1 MGKRKALEGAGR
13 VRVPVPECIQ
23 TAQACVPIAGVHE
36 KYGFLETYGGCYVK
50 SYSIQDNNYLTARED
65 EQRVIFA
72 GWRQLINSFDEGME
86 AALTVYNRSVNMQEF
101 CENVLNKECGDS
113 FDSLRK
119 ELNGIILGRMREGRN
134 GIQKDKFLTVAVH
147 GDCAGKAAQAFSR
160 LDRDVDKMLGKIGS
174 GARPVSLENKLDALY
189 GIYNSPDRHLVSRSR
204 VMDED
209 GRMREVCSFDYGQI
223 RSMGL
228 TVNDMVAPSSLEVG
242 RDHLRLGGKYA
253 RTLRVAQLA
262 SQMSDGFLNNVTE
275 MNFNCITTINFKPIP
290 PKQADAV
297 VAKNLSLVRDLKTK
311 QMKAGQKAGVYD
323 DSYVSPDV
331 MEREVQAL
339 ALRDAMRERDEHLFD
354 TVMTVTVFADTMEAL
369 DGYTEALVTEYKKG
383 SVTLSVMLNQ
393 QEEGFNATL
402 PLCCNRIPQKRTLTS
417 SSLAAFIPFS
427 ALELADPG
435 GINYCVNLISKNLVV
450 YDRMS
455 SANYNGFI
463 LGCPGMGKSMAA
475 KMEMLL
481 QFLKTDAD
489 IVVIDPENEYSPL
502 AKLLG
507 GQVIPITPGGA
518 SHINPMEIAVG
529 YELGDETNPVNAK
542 ADFILKLIECINKS
556 PFGINSIQET
566 IVDECVHTLYDRFTV
581 DGKLRNILKEE
592 MPTLTDLQVEL
603 AKRREPEAR
612 ELAMALKLY
621 TGSGSL
627 NAYGFRTNVEVDSRF
642 VVYQIRDVGDRLK
655 NLSMLTIL
663 DHIWNQIVRNR
674 RIGRN
679 TWFYVDEIYL
689 LFQNEYSATFL
700 NTLFRRARKYGGV
713 PTGISQNVRPIL
725 ESPTARDM
733 LQNCNFIEILGQAAP
748 DRESLR
754 EILNLS
760 DTELEYITNSPKGQG
775 ILYTGTAK
783 IPFSNEIPKDNLI
796 YRVLTTNPR
805 EIHEFEVR
813 DKREQ
818 SRKLKEAKQIA
829 AVHSRAGG
837 VRGEDFNS
845 V

>member
-1 MGKRKALEGAGR
+1 MLGVPKGAR
-13 VRVPVPECIQ
+13 IPVPACIQ
-23 TAQACVPIAGVHE
+23 TAQGSVPIVGVHE
-36 KYGFLETYGGCYVK
+36 RYDLLETYSGCFVK
-50 SYSIQDNNYLTARED
+50 SYRIQDSNYLTAREE
-65 EQRVIFA
+65 EQRVIFN
-72 GWRQLINSFDEGME
+72 GWRQLINSFDAGME
-86 AALTVYNRSVNMQEF
+86 AALTVYNRTVNMQEF

-113 FDSLRK
+113 FDGLRK

-134 GIQKDKFLTVAVH
+134 GIRKDKYLTVAVH
-147 GDCAGKAAQAFSR
+147 GDSAGKAATVFRR

-174 GARPVSLENKLDALY
+174 GAEPVTLEGSLDILY
-189 GIYNSPDRHLVSRSR
+189 GIYNSPDEHLAARSR
-204 VMDED
+204 VQDED
-209 GRMREVCSFDYGQI
+209 GRMREVCSFDYGQM

-228 TVNDMVAPSSLEVG
+228 TVNDMIAPSSLEIG
-242 RDHLRLGGKYA
+242 RDSMRLGGKYV
-253 RTLRVAQLA
+253 RTLRVTQLS

-275 MNFNCITTINFKPIP
+275 MNFDCITTVNFKPIP
-290 PKQADAV
+290 PKRADAI
-297 VAKNLSLVRDLKTK
+297 VAKNLSLVRDQKAR

-323 DSYVSPDV
+323 DSYISPDI

-339 ALRDAMRERDEHLFD
+339 DLRDAMRERDEHLFE
-354 TVMTVTVFADTMEAL
+354 TVMTVSVFGETMAEL
-369 DGYTEALVTEYKKG
+369 DEYTEALVTEYKKG
-383 SVTLSVMLNQ
+383 SVTLSVMGNQ
-393 QEEGFNATL
+393 QEEGFCSTL
-402 PLCCNRIPQKRTLTS
+402 PLCYDRIPQKRTLTS
-417 SSLAAFIPFS
+417 SSLAVFVPFS
-427 ALELADPG
+427 VLELSDPG
-435 GINYCVNLISKNLVV
+435 GINYSVNLISKNLVV

-475 KMEMLL
+475 KLEMLL

-489 IVVIDPENEYSPL
+489 IVVIDPENEYGPL
-502 AKLLG
+502 ARLLG
-507 GQVIPITPGGA
+507 GQVIPITPGGE
-518 SHINPMEIAVG
+518 SHINPMEIVAD
-529 YELGDETNPVNAK
+529 YELGDETSPVNAK
-542 ADFILKLIECINKS
+542 ADFILKLIECVNRS
-556 PFGINSIQET
+556 PFGINSVQET
-566 IVDECVHTLYDRFTV
+566 IIDECVHALYDRFMA
-581 DGKLRNILKEE
+581 GGRLKGIRKEE

-603 AKRREPEAR
+603 GKRREPEAR

-621 TGSGSL
+621 TGNGSL
-627 NAYGFRTNVEVDSRF
+627 NAYGFRTNVEVGSRF

-805 EIHEFEVR
+805 EMHEFEVR

-818 SRKLKEAKQIA
+818 SRRQKEAKRID
-829 AVHSRAGG
+829 AGG
-837 VRGEDFNS
+837 CKMD
-845 V
+845 

>member
-1 MGKRKALEGAGR
+1 MKKNRAVLEGAR
-13 VRVPVPECIQ
+13 RLQVPVPVCIQ
-23 TAQACVPIAGVHE
+23 TTQDSVPVAGIHE
-36 KYGFLETYGGCYVK
+36 KYDLLETYSGCYVK
-50 SYSIQDNNYLTARED
+50 SYQIQDNNYLTARED

-72 GWRQLINSFDEGME
+72 GWRQLINSFDAGME
-86 AALTVYNRSVNMQEF
+86 AALTVYNRSINMQEF
-101 CENVLNKECGDS
+101 CENVLNKESGDS

-134 GIQKDKFLTVAVH
+134 GIQKDKYLTVAVH
-147 GDCAGKAAQAFSR
+147 ADSVKKADVVFRR
-160 LDRDVDKMLGKIGS
+160 LDRDMDKMLGKVGS
-174 GARPVSLENKLDALY
+174 GAKPVSLENRLDILY
-189 GIYNSPDRHLVSRSR
+189 GIYNSPDEHLITRSR

-209 GRMREVCSFDYGQI
+209 GRMQEVCSFDYGQM

-228 TVNDMVAPSSLEVG
+228 TLNDMIAPSSLEVG
-242 RDHLRLGGKYA
+242 RDCLRLGGKYV
-253 RTLRVAQLA
+253 RVLRVAQLS
-262 SQMSDGFLNNVTE
+262 SQLSDEFLNNVTE

-290 PKQADAV
+290 AKRADAV
-297 VAKNLSLVRDLKTK
+297 VAKNLSLIRDQKTK

-323 DSYVSPDV
+323 DSYISPDI

-339 ALRDAMRERDEHLFD
+339 ALRDAMREKDEHLFD
-354 TVMTVTVFADTMEAL
+354 TVMTVAVFAETKSGLDENTDAL
-369 DGYTEALVTEYKKG
+369 ITEYKKG

-393 QEEGFNATL
+393 QEEGFNSTL
-402 PLCCNRIPQKRTLTS
+402 PLCYNQIPQKRTLTS
-417 SSLAAFIPFS
+417 SSLAVFVPFS
-427 ALELADPG
+427 VLELNDPG
-435 GINYCVNLISKNLVV
+435 GINYSVNLISKNLIV

-455 SANYNGFI
+455 SANYNGFL

-475 KMEMLL
+475 KLEMLL

-489 IVVIDPENEYSPL
+489 IVVIDPENEYGAL
-502 AKLLG
+502 AKLLN
-507 GQVIPITPGGA
+507 GQVIPITPGGD
-518 SHINPMEIAVG
+518 SHINPMEIEAD

-556 PFGINSIQET
+556 PFGINSVQET
-566 IVDECVHTLYDRFTV
+566 IIDECVHALYDRFTV
-581 DGKLRNILKEE
+581 DGRLRNILKED
-592 MPTLTDLQVEL
+592 MPTLTDLQAEL

-627 NAYGFRTNVEVDSRF
+627 NTYGFQTNVEIGSRF

-689 LFQNEYSATFL
+689 LFQNEYSAAFL

-783 IPFSNEIPKDNLI
+783 IPFSNEIPKDTMI
-796 YRVLTTNPR
+796 YRVLTTNPK
-805 EIHEFEVR
+805 EMHEFEVR

-818 SRKLKEAKQIA
+818 SRKLKEAKNITK
-829 AVHSRAGG
+829 
-837 VRGEDFNS
+837 NL
-845 V
+845 

>member
-1 MGKRKALEGAGR
+1 MKKNRAVLEGAR
-13 VRVPVPECIQ
+13 RLQVPVPVCIQ
-23 TAQACVPIAGVHE
+23 TTQDSVPVAGIHE
-36 KYGFLETYGGCYVK
+36 KYDLLETYSGCYVK
-50 SYSIQDNNYLTARED
+50 SYQIQDNNYLTARED

-72 GWRQLINSFDEGME
+72 GWRQLINSFDAGME
-86 AALTVYNRSVNMQEF
+86 AALTVYNRSINMQEF
-101 CENVLNKECGDS
+101 CENVLNKESGDS

-134 GIQKDKFLTVAVH
+134 GIQKDKYLTVAVH
-147 GDCAGKAAQAFSR
+147 ADSVKKADVVFRR
-160 LDRDVDKMLGKIGS
+160 LDRDMDKMLGKVGS
-174 GARPVSLENKLDALY
+174 GAKPVSLENRLDILY
-189 GIYNSPDRHLVSRSR
+189 GIYNSPDEHLITRSR

-209 GRMREVCSFDYGQI
+209 GRMQEVCSFDYGQM

-228 TVNDMVAPSSLEVG
+228 TVNDMIAPSSLEVG
-242 RDHLRLGGKYA
+242 RDCLRLGGKYV
-253 RTLRVAQLA
+253 RVLRVTQLS
-262 SQMSDGFLNNVTE
+262 SQLSDEFLNNVTE

-290 PKQADAV
+290 AKRADAV
-297 VAKNLSLVRDLKTK
+297 VAKNLSLIRDQKTK

-323 DSYVSPDV
+323 DSYISPDI

-339 ALRDAMRERDEHLFD
+339 ALRDAMREKDEHLFD
-354 TVMTVTVFADTMEAL
+354 TVMTVAVFAETKPELDENTDAL
-369 DGYTEALVTEYKKG
+369 IAEYKKG

-393 QEEGFNATL
+393 QEEGFNSTL
-402 PLCCNRIPQKRTLTS
+402 PLCYNQIPQKRTLTS
-417 SSLAAFIPFS
+417 SSLAVFVPFS
-427 ALELADPG
+427 VLELNDPG
-435 GINYCVNLISKNLVV
+435 GINYSVNLISKNLIV

-455 SANYNGFI
+455 SANYNGFL

-475 KMEMLL
+475 KLEMLL

-489 IVVIDPENEYSPL
+489 IVVIDPENEYGAL
-502 AKLLG
+502 AKLLN
-507 GQVIPITPGGA
+507 GQVIPITPGGD
-518 SHINPMEIAVG
+518 SHINPMEIEAD

-556 PFGINSIQET
+556 PFGINSVQET
-566 IVDECVHTLYDRFTV
+566 IIDECVHALYDRFAV
-581 DGKLRNILKEE
+581 DGRLRNILKED
-592 MPTLTDLQVEL
+592 MPTLTDLQAEL

-627 NAYGFRTNVEVDSRF
+627 NTYGFQTNVEIGSRF

-783 IPFSNEIPKDNLI
+783 IPFSNEIPKDTMI
-796 YRVLTTNPR
+796 YRVLTTNPK
-805 EIHEFEVR
+805 EMHEFEVR

-818 SRKLKEAKQIA
+818 SRKLKEAKNITK
-829 AVHSRAGG
+829 
-837 VRGEDFNS
+837 NL
-845 V
+845 

>member
-1 MGKRKALEGAGR
+1 MKKNRAVLEGAR
-13 VRVPVPECIQ
+13 RLQVPVPVCIQ
-23 TAQACVPIAGVHE
+23 TTQDSVPVAGIHE
-36 KYGFLETYGGCYVK
+36 KYDLLETYSGCYVK
-50 SYSIQDNNYLTARED
+50 SYQIKDNNYLTARED

-72 GWRQLINSFDEGME
+72 GWRQLINSFDAGME
-86 AALTVYNRSVNMQEF
+86 AALTVYNRSINMQEF
-101 CENVLNKECGDS
+101 CENVLNKESGDS

-134 GIQKDKFLTVAVH
+134 GIQKDKYLTVAVH
-147 GDCAGKAAQAFSR
+147 ADSVKKADVVFRR
-160 LDRDVDKMLGKIGS
+160 LDRDMDKMLGKVGS
-174 GARPVSLENKLDALY
+174 GAKPVSLENRLDILY
-189 GIYNSPDRHLVSRSR
+189 GIYNSPDEHLITRSR

-209 GRMREVCSFDYGQI
+209 GRMQEVCSFDYGQM

-228 TVNDMVAPSSLEVG
+228 TVNDMIAPSSLEVG
-242 RDHLRLGGKYA
+242 RDSLRLGGKYV
-253 RTLRVAQLA
+253 RVLRVTQLS
-262 SQMSDGFLNNVTE
+262 SQLPDEFLNNVTE

-290 PKQADAV
+290 TKRADAV
-297 VAKNLSLVRDLKTK
+297 VAKNLSLIRDQKTK

-323 DSYVSPDV
+323 DSYISPDI

-339 ALRDAMRERDEHLFD
+339 ALRDAMREKDEHLFD
-354 TVMTVTVFADTMEAL
+354 TVMTVAVFAETKSEL
-369 DGYTEALVTEYKKG
+369 DENTDVLITEYKKG

-393 QEEGFNATL
+393 QEEGFNSTL
-402 PLCCNRIPQKRTLTS
+402 PLCYNQIPQKRTLTS
-417 SSLAAFIPFS
+417 SSLAVFVPFS
-427 ALELADPG
+427 VLELNDPG
-435 GINYCVNLISKNLVV
+435 GINYSVNLISKNLIV

-455 SANYNGFI
+455 SANYNGFL

-475 KMEMLL
+475 KLEMLL

-489 IVVIDPENEYSPL
+489 IVVIDPENEYGAL
-502 AKLLG
+502 AKLLN
-507 GQVIPITPGGA
+507 GQVIPITPGGD
-518 SHINPMEIAVG
+518 SHINPMEIEAD

-556 PFGINSIQET
+556 PFGINSVQET
-566 IVDECVHTLYDRFTV
+566 IIDECVHALFDRFTV
-581 DGKLRNILKEE
+581 DGRLRNILKED
-592 MPTLTDLQVEL
+592 MPTLTDLQAEL

-627 NAYGFRTNVEVDSRF
+627 NTYGFQTNVEIGSRF

-674 RIGRN
+674 KIGRN

-783 IPFSNEIPKDNLI
+783 IPFSNEIPKDTMI
-796 YRVLTTNPR
+796 YRVLTTNPK
-805 EIHEFEVR
+805 EMHEFEVR

-818 SRKLKEAKQIA
+818 SRKLKEAKNITK
-829 AVHSRAGG
+829 
-837 VRGEDFNS
+837 NL
-845 V
+845 

>member
-1 MGKRKALEGAGR
+1 MKKNRAVLEGAR
-13 VRVPVPECIQ
+13 RLQVPVPVCIQ
-23 TAQACVPIAGVHE
+23 TTQDSVPVAGIHE
-36 KYGFLETYGGCYVK
+36 KYDLLETYSGCYVK
-50 SYSIQDNNYLTARED
+50 SYQIKDNNYLTARED

-72 GWRQLINSFDEGME
+72 GWRQLINSFDAGME
-86 AALTVYNRSVNMQEF
+86 AALTVYNRSINMQEF
-101 CENVLNKECGDS
+101 CENVLNKESGDS

-134 GIQKDKFLTVAVH
+134 GIQKDKYLTVAVH
-147 GDCAGKAAQAFSR
+147 ADSVKKADVVFRR
-160 LDRDVDKMLGKIGS
+160 LDRDMDKMLGKVGS
-174 GARPVSLENKLDALY
+174 GAKPVSLENRLDILY
-189 GIYNSPDRHLVSRSR
+189 GIYNSPDEHLITRSR

-209 GRMREVCSFDYGQI
+209 GRMQEVCSFDYGQM

-228 TVNDMVAPSSLEVG
+228 TVNDMIAPSSLEVG
-242 RDHLRLGGKYA
+242 RDSLRLGGKYV
-253 RTLRVAQLA
+253 RVLRVTQLS
-262 SQMSDGFLNNVTE
+262 SQLPDEFLNNVTE

-290 PKQADAV
+290 TKRADAV
-297 VAKNLSLVRDLKTK
+297 VAKNLSLIRDQKTK

-323 DSYVSPDV
+323 DSYISPDI

-339 ALRDAMRERDEHLFD
+339 ALRDAMREKDEHLFD
-354 TVMTVTVFADTMEAL
+354 TVMTVAVFAETKSEL
-369 DGYTEALVTEYKKG
+369 DENTDVLITEYKKG

-393 QEEGFNATL
+393 QEEGFNSTL
-402 PLCCNRIPQKRTLTS
+402 PLCYNQIPQKRTLTS
-417 SSLAAFIPFS
+417 SSLAVFVPFS
-427 ALELADPG
+427 VLELNDPG
-435 GINYCVNLISKNLVV
+435 GINYSVNLISKNLIV

-455 SANYNGFI
+455 SANYNGFL

-475 KMEMLL
+475 KLEMLL

-489 IVVIDPENEYSPL
+489 IVVIDPENEYGAL
-502 AKLLG
+502 AKLLN
-507 GQVIPITPGGA
+507 GQVIPITPGGD
-518 SHINPMEIAVG
+518 SHINPMEIEAD

-556 PFGINSIQET
+556 PFGINSVQET
-566 IVDECVHTLYDRFTV
+566 IIDECVHALFDRFTV
-581 DGKLRNILKEE
+581 DGRLRNILKED
-592 MPTLTDLQVEL
+592 MPTLTDLQAEL

-627 NAYGFRTNVEVDSRF
+627 NTYGFQTNVEIGSRF

-674 RIGRN
+674 KIGRN

-754 EILNLS
+754 KILNLS

-783 IPFSNEIPKDNLI
+783 IPFSNEIPKDTMI
-796 YRVLTTNPR
+796 YRVLTTNPK
-805 EIHEFEVR
+805 EMHEFEVR

-818 SRKLKEAKQIA
+818 SRKLKEAKNITK
-829 AVHSRAGG
+829 
-837 VRGEDFNS
+837 NL
-845 V
+845 

>member
-1 MGKRKALEGAGR
+1 MKEGRKILDMKGLVKAS
-13 VRVPVPECIQ
+13 VPACIQ
-23 TAQACVPIAGVHE
+23 TAQGSVPIVGVHE
-36 KYGFLETYGGCYVK
+36 KYDFLETYSGCYVR
-50 SYSIQDNNYLTARED
+50 SYQIRDSNYLTARED
-65 EQRVIFA
+65 EQRVIFN
-72 GWRQLINSFDEGME
+72 GWRQLINSFDSGME
-86 AALTVYNRSVNMQEF
+86 AALTVYNRTVNMQEF

-113 FDSLRK
+113 FDGLRK

-134 GIQKDKFLTVAVH
+134 GIQKDKYLTVAVH
-147 GDCAGKAAQAFSR
+147 GDSAREAAVVFRR
-160 LDRDVDKMLGKIGS
+160 LDRDMNKMLGKIGS
-174 GARPVSLENKLDALY
+174 GAKPVTLESKLDILY
-189 GIYNSPDRHLVSRSR
+189 GIYNSPDEHLTAKSR
-204 VMDED
+204 VPDED
-209 GRMREVCSFDYGQI
+209 GRMQEVCSFDYGQM

-228 TVNDMVAPSSLEVG
+228 TVNDLIAPSSMETG

-253 RTLRVAQLA
+253 RTLRVTQLS
-262 SQMSDGFLNNVTE
+262 SQMSDEFLNNVTE
-275 MNFNCITTINFKPIP
+275 MDFNCITTINFKPIP
-290 PKQADAV
+290 PKRADAI
-297 VAKNLSLVRDLKTK
+297 VAKNLSLVRDQKTR

-323 DSYVSPDV
+323 DSYISPDI

-354 TVMTVTVFADTMEAL
+354 TVMTVTVFADTMVEL
-369 DGYTEALVTEYKKG
+369 DGNTEALVTEYKKG
-383 SVTLSVMLNQ
+383 SVTLSVMVNQ
-393 QEEGFNATL
+393 QEEGFHSTL

-417 SSLAAFIPFS
+417 SSLAVFVPFS
-427 ALELADPG
+427 VLELNDPG
-435 GINYCVNLISKNLVV
+435 GINYSVNLISKNLVV

-455 SANYNGFI
+455 SANYNGFL

-475 KMEMLL
+475 KLEMLL

-489 IVVIDPENEYSPL
+489 IVVIDPENEYGPL
-502 AKLLG
+502 AKLLN
-507 GQVIPITPGGA
+507 GQVIPITPGGE
-518 SHINPMEIAVG
+518 SHINPMEIVAD

-542 ADFILKLIECINKS
+542 ADFILKLIECINRS
-556 PFGINSIQET
+556 PFGINSVQET
-566 IVDECVHTLYDRFTV
+566 IIDECVHALYDRFSV
-581 DGKLRNILKEE
+581 DGRLREIRREE

-621 TGSGSL
+621 TGGGSL
-627 NAYGFRTNVEVDSRF
+627 NAYGFRTNVEVGSRF

-674 RIGRN
+674 RIGRD

-783 IPFSNEIPKDNLI
+783 IPFSNEIPKDTLI

-805 EIHEFEVR
+805 EMHEFEVR
-813 DKREQ
+813 DRREQ
-818 SRKLKEAKQIA
+818 SRKLKEAKNIT
-829 AVHSRAGG
+829 
-837 VRGEDFNS
+837 
-845 V
+845 

>member
-1 MGKRKALEGAGR
+1 MKKTRAVLEGAR
-13 VRVPVPECIQ
+13 RLQVPVPVCIQ
-23 TAQACVPIAGVHE
+23 TTQDSVPVAGIHE
-36 KYGFLETYGGCYVK
+36 KYDLLETYSGCYVK
-50 SYSIQDNNYLTARED
+50 SYQIQDNNYLTARED

-72 GWRQLINSFDEGME
+72 GWRQLINSFDAGME
-86 AALTVYNRSVNMQEF
+86 AALTVYNRSINMQEF
-101 CENVLNKECGDS
+101 CENVLNKESGDS

-134 GIQKDKFLTVAVH
+134 GIQKDKYLTVAVH
-147 GDCAGKAAQAFSR
+147 ADSVKKADVVFRR
-160 LDRDVDKMLGKIGS
+160 LDRDMDKMLGKVGS
-174 GARPVSLENKLDALY
+174 GAKPVFLENRLDILY
-189 GIYNSPDRHLVSRSR
+189 GIYNSPDEHLITRSR

-209 GRMREVCSFDYGQI
+209 GRMQEVCSFDYGQM

-228 TVNDMVAPSSLEVG
+228 TVNDMIAPSSLEVG
-242 RDHLRLGGKYA
+242 RDCLRLGGKYV
-253 RTLRVAQLA
+253 RVLRVAQLS
-262 SQMSDGFLNNVTE
+262 SQLSDEFLNNVTE

-290 PKQADAV
+290 TKRADAV
-297 VAKNLSLVRDLKTK
+297 VAKNLSLIRDQKTK

-323 DSYVSPDV
+323 DSYISPDI

-339 ALRDAMRERDEHLFD
+339 ALRDAMREKDEHLFD
-354 TVMTVTVFADTMEAL
+354 TVMTVAVFAETKSGL
-369 DGYTEALVTEYKKG
+369 DENTDAIIAEYKKG

-393 QEEGFNATL
+393 QEEGFNSTL
-402 PLCCNRIPQKRTLTS
+402 PLCYNQIPQKRTLTS
-417 SSLAAFIPFS
+417 SSLAVFVPFS
-427 ALELADPG
+427 VLELNDPG
-435 GINYCVNLISKNLVV
+435 GINYSVNLISKNLIV

-455 SANYNGFI
+455 SANYNGFL

-475 KMEMLL
+475 KLEMLL

-489 IVVIDPENEYSPL
+489 IVVIDPENEYGAL
-502 AKLLG
+502 AKLLN
-507 GQVIPITPGGA
+507 GQVIPITPGGD
-518 SHINPMEIAVG
+518 SHINPMEIEAD

-556 PFGINSIQET
+556 PFGINSVQET
-566 IVDECVHTLYDRFTV
+566 IIDECVHALYDRFTV
-581 DGKLRNILKEE
+581 DGRLRNILKED
-592 MPTLTDLQVEL
+592 MPTLTDLQAEL

-627 NAYGFRTNVEVDSRF
+627 NTYGFQTNVEIGSRF

-783 IPFSNEIPKDNLI
+783 IPFSNEIPKDTMI
-796 YRVLTTNPR
+796 YRVLTTNPK
-805 EIHEFEVR
+805 EMHEFEVR

-818 SRKLKEAKQIA
+818 SRKLKEAKNITK
-829 AVHSRAGG
+829 
-837 VRGEDFNS
+837 NL
-845 V
+845 

>member
-1 MGKRKALEGAGR
+1 MKKNRAVLEGAR
-13 VRVPVPECIQ
+13 RLQVPVPVCIQ
-23 TAQACVPIAGVHE
+23 TTQDSVPVAGIHE
-36 KYGFLETYGGCYVK
+36 KYDLLETYSGCYVK
-50 SYSIQDNNYLTARED
+50 SYQIQDNNYLTARED

-72 GWRQLINSFDEGME
+72 GWRQLINSFDAGME
-86 AALTVYNRSVNMQEF
+86 AALTVYNRSINMQEF
-101 CENVLNKECGDS
+101 CENVLNKESGDS

-134 GIQKDKFLTVAVH
+134 GIQKDKYLTVAVH
-147 GDCAGKAAQAFSR
+147 ADSVKKADVVFRR
-160 LDRDVDKMLGKIGS
+160 LDRDMDKMLGKVGS
-174 GARPVSLENKLDALY
+174 GAKPVSLENRLDILY
-189 GIYNSPDRHLVSRSR
+189 GIYNSPDEHLITRSR

-209 GRMREVCSFDYGQI
+209 GRMQEVCSFDYGQM

-228 TVNDMVAPSSLEVG
+228 TVNDMIAPSSLEVG
-242 RDHLRLGGKYA
+242 RDSLRLGGKYV
-253 RTLRVAQLA
+253 RVLRVTQLS
-262 SQMSDGFLNNVTE
+262 SQLPDEFLNNVTE

-290 PKQADAV
+290 TKRADAV
-297 VAKNLSLVRDLKTK
+297 VAKNLSLIRDQKTK

-323 DSYVSPDV
+323 DSYISPDI

-339 ALRDAMRERDEHLFD
+339 ALRDAMREKDEHLFD
-354 TVMTVTVFADTMEAL
+354 TVMTVAVFAETKSEL
-369 DGYTEALVTEYKKG
+369 DENTDVLMTEYKKG
-383 SVTLSVMLNQ
+383 SVTLSVILNQ
-393 QEEGFNATL
+393 QEEGFNSTL
-402 PLCCNRIPQKRTLTS
+402 PLCYNQIPQKRTLTS
-417 SSLAAFIPFS
+417 SSLAVFVPFS
-427 ALELADPG
+427 VLELNDPG
-435 GINYCVNLISKNLVV
+435 GINYSVNLISKNLIV

-455 SANYNGFI
+455 SANYNGFL

-475 KMEMLL
+475 KLEMLL

-489 IVVIDPENEYSPL
+489 IVVIDPENEYGAL
-502 AKLLG
+502 AKLLN
-507 GQVIPITPGGA
+507 GQVIPITPGGD
-518 SHINPMEIAVG
+518 SHINPMEIEAD

-556 PFGINSIQET
+556 PFGINSVQET
-566 IVDECVHTLYDRFTV
+566 IIDECVHALFDRFTV
-581 DGKLRNILKEE
+581 DGRLRNILKED
-592 MPTLTDLQVEL
+592 MPTLTDLQAEL

-627 NAYGFRTNVEVDSRF
+627 NTYGFQTNVEIGSRF

-674 RIGRN
+674 KIGRN

-754 EILNLS
+754 KILNLS

-783 IPFSNEIPKDNLI
+783 IPFSNEIPKDTMI
-796 YRVLTTNPR
+796 YRVLTTNPK
-805 EIHEFEVR
+805 EMHEFEVR

-818 SRKLKEAKQIA
+818 SRKLKEAKNITK
-829 AVHSRAGG
+829 
-837 VRGEDFNS
+837 NL
-845 V
+845 

>member
-1 MGKRKALEGAGR
+1 MKKNRAVLEGAR
-13 VRVPVPECIQ
+13 RLQVPVPVCIQ
-23 TAQACVPIAGVHE
+23 TTQDSVPVAGIHE
-36 KYGFLETYGGCYVK
+36 KYDLLETYSGCYVK
-50 SYSIQDNNYLTARED
+50 SYQIKDNNYLTARED

-72 GWRQLINSFDEGME
+72 GWRQLINSFDAGME
-86 AALTVYNRSVNMQEF
+86 AALTVYNRSINMQEF
-101 CENVLNKECGDS
+101 CENVLNKESGDS

-134 GIQKDKFLTVAVH
+134 GIQKDKYLTVAVH
-147 GDCAGKAAQAFSR
+147 ADSVKKADVVFRR
-160 LDRDVDKMLGKIGS
+160 LDRDMDKMLGKVGS
-174 GARPVSLENKLDALY
+174 GAKPVSLENRLDILY
-189 GIYNSPDRHLVSRSR
+189 GIYNSPDEHLITRSR

-209 GRMREVCSFDYGQI
+209 GRMQEVCSFDYGQM

-228 TVNDMVAPSSLEVG
+228 TVNDMIAPSSLEVG
-242 RDHLRLGGKYA
+242 RDSLRLGGKYV
-253 RTLRVAQLA
+253 RVLRVTQLS
-262 SQMSDGFLNNVTE
+262 SQLPDEFLNNVTE

-290 PKQADAV
+290 TKRADAV
-297 VAKNLSLVRDLKTK
+297 VAKNLSLIRDQKTK

-323 DSYVSPDV
+323 DSYISPDI

-339 ALRDAMRERDEHLFD
+339 ALRDAMREKDEHLFD
-354 TVMTVTVFADTMEAL
+354 TVMTVAVFAETKSEL
-369 DGYTEALVTEYKKG
+369 DENTDVLITEYKKG
-383 SVTLSVMLNQ
+383 SVTLSVILNQ
-393 QEEGFNATL
+393 QEEGFNSTL
-402 PLCCNRIPQKRTLTS
+402 PLCYNQIPQKRTLTS
-417 SSLAAFIPFS
+417 SSLAVFVPFS
-427 ALELADPG
+427 VLELNDPG
-435 GINYCVNLISKNLVV
+435 GINYSVNLISKNLIV

-455 SANYNGFI
+455 SANYNGFL

-475 KMEMLL
+475 KLEMLL

-489 IVVIDPENEYSPL
+489 IVVIDPENEYGAL
-502 AKLLG
+502 AKLLN
-507 GQVIPITPGGA
+507 GQVIPITPGGD
-518 SHINPMEIAVG
+518 SHINPMEIEAD

-556 PFGINSIQET
+556 PFGINSVQET
-566 IVDECVHTLYDRFTV
+566 IIDECVHALFDRFTV
-581 DGKLRNILKEE
+581 DGRLRNILKED
-592 MPTLTDLQVEL
+592 MPTLTDLQAEL

-627 NAYGFRTNVEVDSRF
+627 NTYGFQTNVEIGSRF

-674 RIGRN
+674 KIGRN

-754 EILNLS
+754 KILNLS

-783 IPFSNEIPKDNLI
+783 IPFSNEIPKDTMI
-796 YRVLTTNPR
+796 YRVLTTNPK
-805 EIHEFEVR
+805 EMHEFEVR

-818 SRKLKEAKQIA
+818 SRKLKEAKNITK
-829 AVHSRAGG
+829 
-837 VRGEDFNS
+837 NL
-845 V
+845 